1 MTLTRPNAFLP
12 PGRQRHKGAGRK
24 GVCSEQRGLE
34 AAFDTLI
41 ETPLGGDPMN
51 EDVVWTDLQP
61 SGIVAKPTDQGFSI
75 SNNTARELLKKKTS
89 ASANASANARTS
101 INSATTGLMFLVK
114 EGFEFGEVGRRGID
128 AV

>member
-12 PGRQRHKGAGRK
+12 PGRK

-34 AAFDTLI
+34 APFDTLV

-61 SGIVAKPTDQGFSI
+61 PGIVAKLTDQGFSI
-75 SNNTARELLKKKTS
+75 SNNTARELLKKRHPHPHPQTPKLQSTQQ
-89 ASANASANARTS
+89 RQ
-101 INSATTGLMFLVK
+101 
-114 EGFEFGEVGRRGID
+114 D
-128 AV
+128 